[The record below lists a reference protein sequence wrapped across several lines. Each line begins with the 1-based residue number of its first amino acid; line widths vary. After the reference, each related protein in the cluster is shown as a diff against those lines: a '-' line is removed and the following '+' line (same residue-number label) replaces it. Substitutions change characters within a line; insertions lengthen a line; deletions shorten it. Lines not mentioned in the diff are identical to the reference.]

1 MQLSHIP
8 LPSFTLVL
16 TSGHRSLYGDPIPPV
31 PDHLMKTIHNSTHLE
46 GHESSSD
53 CIGENVDTQTVLE
66 SERPVTESHGG
77 EQQAGNVSFKVCLH
91 SAFVGSQ
98 YQAFFFN
105 QQSFVLF
112 MHKFLVL
119 KRRFTR
125 K

>member
-16 TSGHRSLYGDPIPPV
+16 TSGHRSLYGDPIPAV
-31 PDHLMKTIHNSTHLE
+31 LDHLMKTIDFRYVPNDDKTTRFE
-46 GHESSSD
+46 DHESSSN
-53 CIGENVDTQTVLE
+53 CIGENVDTQTILD

-77 EQQAGNVSFKVCLH
+77 EKRAGNISFKSL
-91 SAFVGSQ
+91 A
-98 YQAFFFN
+98 
-105 QQSFVLF
+105 LF
-112 MHKFLVL
+112 IVVL